1 MPMHINSFPSF
12 VRHIVL
18 ASITLFC
25 ASAIAAPVLQEH
37 SIKIDG
43 KQRRYYHLS
52 DTAATTSGHPVLLV
66 SGSGCDDFAIRLPMF
81 FERYP
86 GAVNVYYLEKPG
98 VAKNADGS
106 KCSAEFQAADQLDKR
121 LSDHLKFLALQ
132 PELQKMP
139 ARSIAVLGFSE
150 GGAVAPYIA
159 RDSHKIGWLATAGS
173 GGLPQS
179 EEFLIFADRG
189 VEPYAKPFSRDYF
202 LHIYADIKKDGKS
215 LKKEFFGHPYAYWS
229 GHLFNDPLSVYA
241 NLGIP
246 MVAAMGEKDE
256 SVPIESGRALR
267 DYFLKY
273 PEKDFQFVEFPGA
286 SHGLKTAERNG
297 AQEFVARL
305 AGWFKG
311 DKKAFEL
318 K

>member
-1 MPMHINSFPSF
+1 MHINSISSR
-12 VRHIVL
+12 VLQIVL
-18 ASITLFC
+18 AFITFFC
-25 ASAIAAPVLQEH
+25 ASAMAAPVLQEH

-52 DTAATTSGHPVLLV
+52 DPAAITPGRPVLLV
-66 SGSGCDDFAIRLPMF
+66 SGSGCDDFAVRLPMF

-106 KCSAEFQAADQLDKR
+106 KCSEAFLAADQFGKR
-121 LSDHLKFLALQ
+121 LSDHLRFLSLE
-132 PELQKMP
+132 PELKKMP

-159 RDSHKIGWLATAGS
+159 RDSNKIGWLATAGS

-202 LHIYADIKKDGKS
+202 LQVYAEIKKDGKS
-215 LKKEFFGHPYAYWS
+215 RKKEFFGHPYAYWS
-229 GHLFNDPLSVYA
+229 GHLFTYPLNVYA
-241 NLGIP
+241 SLNIP
-246 MVAAMGEKDE
+246 MVVAMGEKDE
-256 SVPIESGRALR
+256 SVPIESGHALR
-267 DYFLKY
+267 DHFLKH

-286 SHGLKTAERNG
+286 SHGLRSGDRNG
-297 AQEFVARL
+297 AQEFVAGL

-318 K
+318 R

>member
-1 MPMHINSFPSF
+1 MHINSISSHI
-12 VRHIVL
+12 RHIVL

-25 ASAIAAPVLQEH
+25 ASTMAATVLQEH

-52 DTAATTSGHPVLLV
+52 DPAATTHGHPVLLV
-66 SGSGCDDFAIRLPMF
+66 SGSGCDDFAVRLPMF

-86 GAVNVYYLEKPG
+86 GTVNVYYLEKPG

-106 KCSAEFQAADQLDKR
+106 KCSAEFQAEDKLDQR

-159 RDSHKIGWLATAGS
+159 RDSNKIGWLATAGS

-202 LHIYADIKKDGKS
+202 LHMYAEIRKDDKN
-215 LKKEFFGHPYAYWS
+215 LRKEFFGHPYAYWS
-229 GHLFNDPLSVYA
+229 GHLFSDPLIVYA
-241 NLGIP
+241 SLDVP

-267 DYFLKY
+267 DYFLKH

-286 SHGLKTAERNG
+286 SHGLKTARRNG
-297 AQEFVARL
+297 AQEFIAGL

-311 DKKAFEL
+311 DKKSFEL

>member
-1 MPMHINSFPSF
+1 MPMYTNSIPSH
-12 VRHIVL
+12 VRQIVL
-18 ASITLFC
+18 TFITFFC
-25 ASAIAAPVLQEH
+25 ASSLAAPVLQEH

-52 DTAATTSGHPVLLV
+52 DPAAATHGHPILLV
-66 SGSGCDDFAIRLPMF
+66 SGSGCDDFAVRLPMF

-86 GAVNVYYLEKPG
+86 ETLNVYYLEKTG

-106 KCSAEFQAADQLDKR
+106 KCSSEFQEKDQLDTR

-150 GGAVAPYIA
+150 GGAVAPHIA
-159 RDSHKIGWLATAGS
+159 MASNKVGWLATAGS

-202 LHIYADIKKDGKS
+202 LQVYADIKKDGKS
-215 LKKEFFGHPYAYWS
+215 LNKEFFGHPYAYWS
-229 GHLFNDPLSVYA
+229 GHLFNEPLSVYA

-256 SVPIESGRALR
+256 SVPIESGHALR
-267 DYFLKY
+267 DYFLKH

-286 SHGLKTAERNG
+286 SHGLKTVERNG
-297 AQEFVARL
+297 AQEFIAGL

-311 DKKAFEL
+311 NKKAFEL

>member
-1 MPMHINSFPSF
+1 MNSISLQICRTTLGL
-12 VRHIVL
+12 V
-18 ASITLFC
+18 TLFS
-25 ASAIAAPVLQEH
+25 ASCMAAPVLQEH
-37 SIKIDG
+37 TIKIDG

-52 DTAATTSGHPVLLV
+52 DTAAAQNGPPILLV
-66 SGSGCDDFAIRLPMF
+66 SGSGCDDFSARLSMF

-86 GAVNVYYLEKPG
+86 TAVNVYYLEKPG
-98 VAKNADGS
+98 VIKNADGS
-106 KCSAEFQAADQLDKR
+106 KCSKEFQAADKFDQR
-121 LSDHLKFLALQ
+121 LSDHVKFLEQ
-132 PELQKMP
+132 EPELKKMP

-159 RDSHKIGWLATAGS
+159 RDSKKIGWLATAGS
-173 GGLPQS
+173 GGLKQS

-202 LHIYADIKKDGKS
+202 LHIYAEIRKDGKS
-215 LKKEFFGHPYAYWS
+215 LSKEFFGHPYAYWS
-229 GHLFNDPLSVYA
+229 GRLFTDPLSVYA
-241 NLGIP
+241 SLDIP
-246 MVAAMGEKDE
+246 MVAAMGEKDD
-256 SVPIESGRALR
+256 SVPIESGHALR
-267 DYFLKY
+267 DYFLKH

-286 SHGLKTAERNG
+286 SHGLRSGDRNG
-297 AQEFVARL
+297 AQEFVAGL